1 MSYAPRR
8 KAYAPR
14 AAARPKRVYRPRAIE
29 EVVIAAP
36 PPPPQKKRG
45 LFSKLVRGVTK
56 FASPLVNAGL
66 SILQKKAMAKMGMA
80 SGHGNYSVS
89 NNTILSPNSQIP
101 QFSNLGQSVRCAHR
115 EFIGD
120 INSSTAF
127 ALQSYA
133 INPGLSGT
141 FPWLSAIANQFEQYK
156 IHGLMFEFRTTSSD
170 ALNSTNTALGT
181 MILATEYNV
190 LLPSFTNKQQMENTI
205 FSTSGKPSTTLL
217 HPIECD
223 PAQTPNQPAYVRSGA
238 TLIGDNRLYD
248 LGNFQIASVGSQ
260 ASSVVGELWITYDIT
275 FYKPILNNS
284 AAFQA
289 KTAHYLTTNPGNVA
303 FTSIGDPTLL
313 VTSMDTIGGGLFDSL
328 PLAPLSAGYEF
339 PLGSIGIYQFVY
351 WSESGFNVF
360 NTPATI
366 TGFGCTVLNV
376 WSNAAGPFNRP
387 VVYDAASVV
396 GSAQNLL
403 VFIIN
408 ITSPTAIASVAVDLT
423 TTYFA
428 GFGDWTIT
436 QLNGAYPTTLAVLSA
451 AQERK
456 QLMINN
462 SMLSKQLA
470 QERANKY
477 ISCASVEPT
486 NIEEEK
492 EDDNDELEFTQE
504 DIKLILEMREKKKK
518 EVKTSQKN

>member
-8 KAYAPR
+8 RARTAPV
-14 AAARPKRVYRPRAIE
+14 ARRPYRPRVVPQVVE
-29 EVVIAAP
+29 EIIVAP
-36 PPPPQKKRG
+36 SVAPQKKRG

-115 EFIGD
+115 EFIQD

-127 ALQSYA
+127 ALQSFS

-223 PAQTPNQPAYVRSGA
+223 PSQTPNQPAYIRSGA

-289 KTAHYLTTNPGNVA
+289 KTAHYVTVNPGNTT
-303 FTSIGDPTLL
+303 FTSIGDPALL
-313 VTSMDTIGGGLFDSL
+313 TTSMDTIGGLLTDSL
-328 PLAPLSAGYEF
+328 PLIPASAGYQF
-339 PLGSIGIYQFVY
+339 PLGTNGVYQFVY
-351 WSESGFNVF
+351 WSESLFGVF
-360 NTPATI
+360 NTPATVV
-366 TGFGCTVLNV
+366 GYNCTVLQT
-376 WSNAAGPFNRP
+376 WSNGAGTFARP
-387 VVYDAASVV
+387 VVYEVATVP
-396 GSAQNLL
+396 GSLQNLF
-403 VFIIN
+403 VFIVRIN
-408 ITSPTAIASVAVDLT
+408 DPTAVASVAVDLT
-423 TTYFA
+423 TTYFQ

-436 QLNGAYPTTLAVLSA
+436 QLNGNYPDSVVALSA

-456 QLMINN
+456 QLLLNN
-462 SMLSKQLA
+462 SMLSKQLS

-477 ISCASVEPT
+477 ISCAAASTPS
-486 NIEEEK
+486 IEEEK
-492 EDDNDELEFTQE
+492 EDEDELEFTQE
-504 DIKLILEMREKKKK
+504 DIKLILEMRQKKKK
-518 EVKTSQKN
+518 EPVSSTKN